1 VLVAATLRDS
11 DTAGFSKRFREAIH
25 DLVWSVLP
33 KANNEDRKRLTQLI
47 PNLIRV
53 LRDGMALTRVP
64 EHEQQTFLRQLMES
78 HAMAVK
84 PVDQATYIKSSLVTS
99 DIKARIDGLQ
109 ITGTHPITT
118 VAGGIRV
125 SNEAVRRAAE
135 EFDADVHLPEQ
146 VTDIGNL
153 DRVEEAQ
160 MDEQI
165 ASWQRGTWFDLWD
178 GSKMMRVRLRW
189 ISPLRTLFLFSANDE
204 KDAHVLPPNVIKSY
218 IKRGYVKPIEAM
230 PLTRRAVDH
239 VVGEFERR
247 PNFAQELA
255 SRHNPA

>member
-1 VLVAATLRDS
+1 M
-11 DTAGFSKRFREAIH
+11 
-25 DLVWSVLP
+25 WSVLP

-53 LRDGMALTRVP
+53 LRDGMALTRTP

-78 HAMAVK
+78 HAVAVK

-99 DIKARIDGLQ
+99 EVKARIEGLQ

-125 SNEAVRRAAE
+125 STGAVMRAAE
-135 EFDADVHLPEQ
+135 EFNADVHMPEQ

-153 DRVEEAQ
+153 DRVEEAR
-160 MDEQI
+160 MDEEI
-165 ASWQRGTWFDLWD
+165 GSWQRGTWFEFWD
-178 GSKMMRVRLRW
+178 GDKMIRARLRW
-189 ISPLRTLFLFSANDE
+189 ISPLRTLFLFAANGE
-204 KDAHVLPPNVIKSY
+204 KEAHVLPPNVIKSY
-218 IKRGYVKPIEAM
+218 LKRGYIKPIETV
-230 PLTRRAVDH
+230 PLMRRAVDQ

-247 PNFAQELA
+247 PKFAQELA
-255 SRHNPA
+255 SRFMPA